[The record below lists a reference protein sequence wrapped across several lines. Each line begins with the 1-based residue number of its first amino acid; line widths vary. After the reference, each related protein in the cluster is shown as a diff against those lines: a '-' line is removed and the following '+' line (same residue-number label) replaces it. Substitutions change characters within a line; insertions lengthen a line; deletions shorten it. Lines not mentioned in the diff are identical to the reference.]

1 MKQIILSGLLAS
13 GITVTGP
20 AQAETM
26 PFPEL
31 AGKVSADTL
40 LQLPPNYFYV
50 MDAKAGLAWVMTEAA
65 EFVFVAGLTAYDGEV
80 HVLRNG
86 VEEFT
91 FPVDMPVTSITYDG
105 FSPEMLPASRA
116 VLSSLEGR
124 VVAENIGDVLPK
136 GSTFGSMF
144 TVTMPG
150 NTTSIW
156 APEERGRGIIVMT
169 FDPPD
174 QRFIPIN
181 ILESAWSE
189 GSATNE

>member
-1 MKQIILSGLLAS
+1 MKRIILLGLLAS
-13 GITVTGP
+13 GFAATGP

-26 PFPEL
+26 PFSEL
-31 AGKVSADTL
+31 AGNVSADTL

-50 MDAKAGLAWVMTEAA
+50 MDAKAGLAWVLTEDA

-105 FSPEMLPASRA
+105 FSPEMLPESRA
-116 VLSSLEGR
+116 LLASLEGR
-124 VVAENIGDVLPK
+124 VVSEDIGDVLPE
-136 GSTFGSMF
+136 GSKFGSMF
-144 TVTMPG
+144 TLKTPTG
-150 NTTSIW
+150 DTLTW

-174 QRFIPIN
+174 QRFIPVDV
-181 ILESAWSE
+181 LESALAK
-189 GSATNE
+189 GSIE

>member
-1 MKQIILSGLLAS
+1 MKQFILSSLLTSGLVFA
-13 GITVTGP
+13 GP

-26 PFPEL
+26 PFSKL
-31 AGKVSADTL
+31 AGNVSADTL

-50 MDAKAGLAWVMTEAA
+50 MDAEAGLAWVMTEDA

-116 VLSSLEGR
+116 VLASLEGR
-124 VVAENIGDVLPK
+124 VVAENIGDVLPE

-144 TVTMPG
+144 TVTMPD

-174 QRFIPIN
+174 QRFIPIDV
-181 ILESAWSE
+181 LESALAE
-189 GSATNE
+189 GGATNE